1 MPKKRPGLLALA
13 VIGATTL
20 SLLTAPTA
28 LAAPTAPPTAPPIP
42 QVVADTAATVLPEAT
57 PEEKVSAIRTLGIDI
72 DTSWLVLRDRD
83 FVFKIFDNAQ
93 GPLVKDGALQ
103 AYREG
108 DASSTVF
115 IRTGIYELDVRDKD
129 NYAREKIERDLARK
143 LKQSAASLLA
153 MPVTDQ
159 QLDLSYRDFIFEL
172 YRFVT
177 GYPKVKA
184 AALTAFGATDVE
196 QKVFLSN
203 GLLAAKQQDQQDQID
218 ADNQAS
224 EAEKARLAARNAKAN
239 AASVVLLPVDEA
251 LLNLSD
257 DNFIRKL
264 IDNAVPGS
272 EVSAAAWAALRSAV
286 PADWATFIK
295 TGVYDANK
303 RDIQIAN
310 EKKAA
315 EDRRITREVKAK
327 AENGL
332 MQPRLVAAAA
342 TALAGSDAD
351 VANFLKDGQ
360 YAVSTQSLGVISPAV
375 KGWYLQSGGGDAWTT
390 PGEAGTASTPG
401 VIAGATWKI
410 VAGLADTNC
419 FSLESAQYAGSYLR
433 QQDFR
438 VKLAANDGS
447 TTFKTDATWCSKAG
461 LSGSGVSLESKGQP
475 GRYLRHRYAEV
486 WSTNDSGQHEFDA
499 PHLFKED
506 SSWRIADPEPK
517 VSSPID
523 LKLAND
529 DVFRAAAGNPK
540 SAEVYDAGVRY
551 RDFDNGRVV
560 WDQAN
565 GAHLVSGET
574 LTKYLSLGAHKW
586 RIPLMD
592 TAATP
597 DGVGKFTH
605 FTDGTSIY
613 WSPSSG
619 AHFIKGAIMQWWKGL
634 DWERSYLGY
643 PTSDEVPTSYGA
655 ESTFQ
660 GGWIRHNSTT
670 GQTTDVRKP

>member
-1 MPKKRPGLLALA
+1 MPKKRPRLLALA
-13 VIGATTL
+13 VVGAATL
-20 SLLTAPTA
+20 SLLSAPVA
-28 LAAPTAPPTAPPIP
+28 WAAPAAPPVAPPIP

-93 GPLVKDGALQ
+93 GPLVKDGALE
-103 AYREG
+103 AYRAG
-108 DASSTVF
+108 DAASTVF
-115 IRTGIYELDVRDKD
+115 IRTGIYDLDLRDKD
-129 NYAREKIERDLARK
+129 NYARDAVERALARK
-143 LKQSAASLLA
+143 LKQSAASLVA

-159 QLDLSYRDFIFEL
+159 QLDLPYRDFVFEL

-196 QKVFLSN
+196 RKTFLSS

-224 EAEKARLAARNAKAN
+224 EAEKARLAARNARAN
-239 AASVVLLPVDEA
+239 AASVVQMVVDEA

-264 IDNAVPGS
+264 IDKAVPTS
-272 EVSAAAWAALRSAV
+272 EVSAAAWAALRSTA
-286 PADWATFIK
+286 PADWAAFIK
-295 TGVYDANK
+295 TGVYTASN
-303 RDIQIAN
+303 RDTQIAN

-315 EDRRITREVKAK
+315 EDRRITREIKAK

-332 MQPRLVAAAA
+332 MQPRLVAAATA
-342 TALAGSDAD
+342 ALAGTDAD
-351 VANFLKDGQ
+351 VVNFLKDGQ
-360 YAVSTQSLGVISPAV
+360 YAVSTQSLAVTSPVV

-390 PGEAGTASTPG
+390 PGEAGTNSTPG
-401 VIAGATWKI
+401 VIADATWK
-410 VAGLADTNC
+410 VTAGLADPNC
-419 FSLESAQYAGSYLR
+419 FSLESAQHAGSYLR

-447 TTFKTDATWCSKAG
+447 SPFKTDATWCSKAG
-461 LSGSGVSLESKGQP
+461 LAGSGVSLESKGKP

-486 WSTNDSGQHEFDA
+486 WVANDSGQQVFDA

-506 SSWRIADPEPK
+506 STWRVADPEPK
-517 VSSPID
+517 ISSPID

-529 DVFRAAAGNPK
+529 DAFRAAVGNPK
-540 SAEVYDAGVRY
+540 SAEVYEAGVRY
-551 RDFDNGRVV
+551 RDFVNGRVI
-560 WDQAN
+560 WDAAN

-574 LTKYLSLGAHKW
+574 LVKYLSLGAHKW

-592 TAATP
+592 TTWTP

-613 WSPSSG
+613 WSPGSG
-619 AHFIKGAIMQWWKGL
+619 AHFVKGAIMLWWQGL

-643 PTSDEVPTSYGA
+643 PISDEVPTSYGA

-670 GQTTDVRKP
+670 GKTVDVRK